1 MLSRLTRSTIPLVLS
16 LAVALVVPAPLNA
29 AGKALTRAQALEA
42 LTQPVAAQRGA
53 AVVRLAEIGTMD
65 DTQRLVLRLD
75 DSDEAVRQLAEA
87 ALWQIWGRS
96 GDATI
101 DAQYQRGVAQMAA
114 SRLGDAVASF
124 TAIIQKKP
132 AFAEA
137 WNKRATVYYLLGQF
151 ELSMKDCDEV
161 LKRNPNHFGA
171 LSGYAQMWAQKGDPA
186 RALDYYQRAL
196 KVHPH
201 LGGAEQVVPQLE
213 REVEEKIRRTI

>member
-1 MLSRLTRSTIPLVLS
+1 MQ
-16 LAVALVVPAPLNA
+16 A
-29 AGKALTRAQALEA
+29 AEQALTRAQALA
-42 LTQPVAAQRGA
+42 NLNLPAAAQRGA
-53 AVVRLAEIGTMD
+53 AVNRLAEIGTLAD
-65 DTQRLVLRLD
+65 ASALVARLD
-75 DSDEAVRQLAEA
+75 DADIRVVALAEA
-87 ALWQIWGRS
+87 ALWQVWGRS
-96 GDATI
+96 GDAHT

-114 SRLGDAVASF
+114 SRLDDAVATFSN
-124 TAIIQKKP
+124 IIQKKP
-132 AFAEA
+132 DFAEA
-137 WNKRATVYYLLGQF
+137 WNKRATLYYQLGQF